1 MGHVAIFCDDLETL
15 DGLLVAD
22 NIIKKDRAVF
32 LNPSS
37 ELELHATRKPNG
49 VNIPGKFVVGSSRS
63 VRIGLDAASSG
74 SFG

>member
-1 MGHVAIFCDDLETL
+1 MGHVAIFCDDFETL
-15 DGLLVAD
+15 DGLRVAD
-22 NIIKKDRAVF
+22 NIIEKDRAVF
-32 LNPSS
+32 LNPSR
-37 ELELHATRKPNG
+37 ELELHATGKSKG